1 MTKKQKKILT
11 RIIIAAVLLVAF
23 HFIPWGDYWYL
34 ELIAYA
40 VPYLVIGYDILIG
53 AFKNILRGQV
63 FDEKFLM
70 VIATICAFVIGE
82 YPEASAVMLFY
93 QVGELF
99 QAIAVGRSR
108 KSISD
113 LMDICPDFAVVI
125 RDGAEEEVDPS
136 EVELGEIVIVKPG
149 EKIPIDG
156 VIVEGTTS
164 INSAALTG
172 ESLPYDKTVGEDV
185 FSGSINLTSV
195 IKVKTTS
202 VYEDSTVAKILELV
216 ENSTDN
222 KASSEQFITKFAR
235 YYTPAVVFS
244 AIGIVAVCLLLT
256 VFGVYDFGIRNSIY
270 RGLVFLVVSC
280 PCALV
285 VSVPLSFFGGIG
297 GASRQGILVKGSN
310 YLETLAKIDTVVL
323 DKTGTIT
330 KGSFAVEDI
339 HPNVLNKDELLE
351 IAALVESNSTHP
363 VAESIVKAYKGD
375 IDKSSLQSVEEIA
388 GKGIKAVVDGKTYY
402 VGNGKLMEEISAD
415 YHECHIPGTIIHI
428 SLDDQYLGHIVIN
441 DEVKPDSKDAIRAL
455 KKVGVKKVVML
466 SGDNKAVA
474 QKVAND
480 VGLDECHAELLPS
493 MKVDE
498 LDKFLGP
505 DHKVAF
511 VGDGINDAPVLIKAD
526 IGIAMGALGS
536 DAAIEASDI
545 VLMDDKLSKISVA
558 IAVARKTMRIV
569 KQNIILSIAV
579 KVAIMILGA
588 IGLVGMRVAIFGD
601 VGILVIAIINAV
613 RTMRIPSQK

>member
-1 MTKKQKKILT
+1 MTKKQKKILI
-11 RIIIAAVLLVAF
+11 RIIISAILLVSL
-23 HFIPWGDYWYL
+23 HFVPFGDYWYL
-34 ELIAYA
+34 ECLAYL

-53 AFKNILRGQV
+53 AVKNILKGQI

-70 VIATICAFVIGE
+70 FIATIGAFVVGE
-82 YPEASAVMLFY
+82 FPEASLVMFFY

-99 QAIAVGRSR
+99 QAIAVGKSR

-113 LMDICPDFAVVI
+113 LMDICPEYAVVL
-125 RDGAEEEVDPS
+125 RDGIEEEVDPS
-136 EVELGEIVIVKPG
+136 EVELGELVIVKPG

-156 VIVEGTTS
+156 VIVEGSTS

-172 ESLPYDKTVGEDV
+172 ESLPFDKTVGEEV
-185 FSGSINLTSV
+185 FSGSINITGV

-222 KASSEQFITKFAR
+222 KASSEQFITKFAKF
-235 YYTPAVVFS
+235 YTPIVCFLAL
-244 AIGIVAVCLLLT
+244 GIVALCLILT
-256 VFGVYDFGIRNSIY
+256 FTGVHDFGVKNSIY
-270 RGLVFLVVSC
+270 RGLIFLVVSC

-285 VSVPLSFFGGIG
+285 VSIPLSFFGGIG

-310 YLETLAKIDTVVL
+310 YLETLSKIDTVVL

-330 KGSFAVEDI
+330 KGTFAVEDI
-339 HPNVLNKDELLE
+339 HPSILDKDELLE
-351 IAALVESNSTHP
+351 LAALIESQSTHP
-363 VAESIVKAYKGD
+363 VAESIVKAYKGN
-375 IDKSSLQSVEEIA
+375 IKKERLSSVEEVA
-388 GKGIKAVVDGKTYY
+388 GKGIKAVVDNKVYY
-402 VGNGKLMEEISAD
+402 VGNGKLMEEIGSN
-415 YHECHIPGTIIHI
+415 YHECHIPGTIVHI
-428 SLDDQYLGHIVIN
+428 SLEKEYLGHIVIN
-441 DEVKPDSKDAIRAL
+441 DEIKPDSKGAIAAL

-466 SGDNKAVA
+466 SGDNEAVA
-474 QKVAND
+474 KKVSEE
-480 VGLDECHAELLPS
+480 VLLDEYHAGLLPS
-493 MKVDE
+493 MKVEE
-498 LDKFLGP
+498 LDKLLGE

-569 KQNIILSIAV
+569 KQNIVLSIAV
-579 KVAIMILGA
+579 KIAIMILGA
-588 IGLVGMRVAIFGD
+588 LGLVGVDVAIFGD
-601 VGILVIAIINAV
+601 VGILVIAILNAV